1 MPDGMQN
8 AGKERGRVLTP
19 AFTLA
24 RRLLSREFAAE
35 YLGMGLSTFDR
46 EVKEGRLPKSFRPTE
61 GLIRWD
67 VRDLDGWIEAEKER
81 QLAAPGSDWDDA

>member
-1 MPDGMQN
+1 
-8 AGKERGRVLTP
+8 
-19 AFTLA
+19 
-24 RRLLSREFAAE
+24 
-35 YLGMGLSTFDR
+35 MGLSTFDR